1 MAVPPYGRPI
11 NTSVV
16 VSPLL
21 HPKTVLIPLL
31 VSELEPQNYFQGG
44 TANVGDSEF
53 LLINPSK
60 LDTRVKNEYVL
71 KKICTLYRNR
81 SWDTPICGK
90 KMGRVS
96 SFGGGVVGSKS
107 PN

>member
-71 KKICTLYRNR
+71 KKSAHFIEIGLGILPYVA
-81 SWDTPICGK
+81 K
-90 KMGRVS
+90 KWAG
-96 SFGGGVVGSKS
+96 
-107 PN
+107 